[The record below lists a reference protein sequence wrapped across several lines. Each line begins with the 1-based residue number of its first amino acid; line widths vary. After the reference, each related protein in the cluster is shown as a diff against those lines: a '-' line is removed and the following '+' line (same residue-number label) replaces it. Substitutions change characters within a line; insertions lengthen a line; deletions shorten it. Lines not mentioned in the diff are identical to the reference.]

1 MNPIEYLFCDRTV
14 TVYRKEQGQVKR
26 LVVENCFYHHQLV
39 QRETGY
45 GKRLD
50 RLFLLVMPGQHQRV
64 FPGDRIY
71 DGIGPAAG
79 DIDWGSFVPAAVEGL
94 SQVAYVTPWYWEG
107 KLCHVEAGRK

>member
-71 DGIGPAAG
+71 DGVGPAAG

-94 SQVAYVTPWYWEG
+94 SQVAYVTPYYFGGRLHHW
-107 KLCHVEAGRK
+107 EAGRK